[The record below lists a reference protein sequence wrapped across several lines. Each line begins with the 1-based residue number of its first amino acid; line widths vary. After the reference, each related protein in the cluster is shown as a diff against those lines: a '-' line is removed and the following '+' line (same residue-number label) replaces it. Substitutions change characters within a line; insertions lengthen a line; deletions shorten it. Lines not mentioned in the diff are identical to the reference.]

1 MHFRSLTPEFAVTSQ
16 ISLGDLPAI
25 AAAGYRAIMCNRP
38 DQESAGQPPFAAIKA
53 EAAKLG
59 LDAVY
64 IPIAGLRIGAE
75 QSAAFDAAFERLPKP
90 ILAYC
95 RSGNRSTG
103 LWSVSQSSRKP
114 VAAATAGEQRQAS
127 GILGAMRRFV
137 QGGG

>member
-1 MHFRSLTPEFAVTSQ
+1 MHIRSVTPEFAVTSQ
-16 ISLGDLPAI
+16 ISPGDLPAI
-25 AAAGYRAIMCNRP
+25 AAAGYRAIVCNRP

-53 EAAKLG
+53 EAARLG

-64 IPIAGLRIGAE
+64 IPVAGLRIGAD
-75 QSAAFDAAFERLPKP
+75 QTATFDAAFERLPKP

-95 RSGNRSTG
+95 RSGNRSSG
-103 LWSVSQSSRKP
+103 LWSISQSSRK
-114 VAAATAGEQRQAS
+114 AAATAGEPRHAS